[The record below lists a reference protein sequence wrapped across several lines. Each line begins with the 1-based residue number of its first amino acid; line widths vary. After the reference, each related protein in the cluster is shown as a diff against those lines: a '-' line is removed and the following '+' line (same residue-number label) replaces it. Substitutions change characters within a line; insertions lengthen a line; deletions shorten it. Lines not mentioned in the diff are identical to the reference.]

1 MMMVALQFSRSDVD
15 PSGRM
20 PVGLCG
26 EELVARCLQDQG
38 FTILA
43 RNYRQQYGE
52 IDIIASKDERL
63 LFVEVKVR
71 APSPFGL
78 DHLVPPSKQRKIG
91 MVAREFMGRYD
102 ITKKVC
108 QFDVALLERQHDQ
121 FFLSYIENAFACDE

>member
-1 MMMVALQFSRSDVD
+1 MNQRQAFGK
-15 PSGRM
+15 SGEDLAVRYLKKKGYKVIQQNYTC
-20 PVGLCG
+20 PV
-26 EELVARCLQDQG
+26 
-38 FTILA
+38 
-43 RNYRQQYGE
+43 GE